1 MLAQLSQDDDVRL
14 VAVRGGIGAVP
25 GVRSAGVH
33 AGIKPR
39 KRDLA
44 VIAFDAPQVCASV
57 ITTNEIK
64 AAPVLVSAEH
74 IAGDGVVPC
83 DRLQLGLRQRVH
95 RRARR
100 SRRAR
105 DRAPSRRAAQSL
117 GERASSSPRPA

>member
-25 GVRSAGVH
+25 GVQSAGVH

-44 VIAFDAPQVCASV
+44 VITFEHPQVCASV

-74 IAGDGVVPC
+74 IAGEGRVPR
-83 DRLQLGLRQRVH
+83 DRLQLGLR
-95 RRARR
+95 
-100 SRRAR
+100 
-105 DRAPSRRAAQSL
+105 
-117 GERASSSPRPA
+117 

>member
-33 AGIKPR
+33 AGIKLR

-44 VIAFDAPQVCASV
+44 VIAFDQPQVCASV

-64 AAPVLVSAEH
+64 AAPS
-74 IAGDGVVPC
+74 
-83 DRLQLGLRQRVH
+83 QRVGECTYEQVELAGGNG
-95 RRARR
+95 RRVRNV
-100 SRRAR
+100 
-105 DRAPSRRAAQSL
+105 
-117 GERASSSPRPA
+117 GRPA